1 MIEKILAQ
9 EKKDKKVEKDKNV
22 LVEPVKKVKDE
33 KIEED
38 EEASLKEYE
47 SYDSDKKIAAYDEL
61 NEDLSK
67 LTEKEFADLK
77 YKKFGQR
84 AVNNVEQIKTRL
96 HEVRQNFYNRLESK
110 KLIKKFG
117 KIPFT
122 EHLSVTNSKACEIA
136 EGARLLEIND
146 DIKREMA
153 FYNLTRENVMKGMG
167 ILVQAQVP
175 ISRPDDFLAEML
187 KTDVHMAKVKSQLL
201 KQ

>member
-77 YKKFGQR
+77 YKKFG
-84 AVNNVEQIKTRL
+84 
-96 HEVRQNFYNRLESK
+96 
-110 KLIKKFG
+110 
-117 KIPFT
+117 
-122 EHLSVTNSKACEIA
+122 
-136 EGARLLEIND
+136 
-146 DIKREMA
+146 
-153 FYNLTRENVMKGMG
+153 
-167 ILVQAQVP
+167 
-175 ISRPDDFLAEML
+175 
-187 KTDVHMAKVKSQLL
+187 
-201 KQ
+201 